1 MSSLPSLAAIGR
13 LHFTPDALQD
23 NVHTLLASVSDIAL
37 GGPGHVNGI
46 PARVK
51 RRESFSVGHPLSMVK
66 TEPFSCSQRGSGNHP
81 GSNLFDSGTWN
92 RIDRCVIEAGRIA
105 LNNSFI
111 PRHGSPPAHPN
122 SVRIGQEARFT

>member
-66 TEPFSCSQRGSGNHP
+66 TEPFRVLNGTAAITRVQISSTQGP
-81 GSNLFDSGTWN
+81 G
-92 RIDRCVIEAGRIA
+92 IE
-105 LNNSFI
+105 LTD
-111 PRHGSPPAHPN
+111 
-122 SVRIGQEARFT
+122 V